1 MLASDVINVCWTR
14 RLREGCICLSLV
26 RTMLGGQL
34 FLGQSQ
40 HDCLVVDG
48 LRASFHVEGV
58 YGYRVDAARMQ
69 AGHVEA
75 GYR

>member
-1 MLASDVINVCWTR
+1 MFAGLEDQGRGMYLFISC
-14 RLREGCICLSLV
+14 SV

-48 LRASFHVEGV
+48 LRASFNIEGV

-75 GYR
+75 RYR